1 MMANYKVVMLD
12 FDGTIARTIPA
23 ILHASEKMLGMHGYT
38 IDPVQVERNFGLALP
53 EAFRCFSNDPNIDDE
68 TMEQMIV
75 EFNSIYKN
83 ECEPLIELFD
93 GVVDTLNTLKEAGVT
108 LLIASNNIRSVL
120 NRLTARLDIA
130 QYFDGIVCADDVVNA
145 KPAPDIALLALER
158 YNISGN
164 EALVVGDSTYDMD
177 MGRGADCDL
186 CGVSFGSHTPEMLRG
201 TGARYVI
208 DNFSELKKIVLG

>member
-1 MMANYKVVMLD
+1 MNYKVVMLD

-23 ILHASEKMLGMHGYT
+23 SLHASEKMLKMHGYG

-53 EAFRCFSNDPNIDDE
+53 EAFRCFANDPNIDDR
-68 TMEQMIV
+68 TIEQMIV
-75 EFNSIYKN
+75 EFNDIYRN

-93 GVVDTLNTLKEAGVT
+93 GVDVTLDALKRAGVT

-120 NRLTARLDIA
+120 ERLTTRLNIA
-130 QYFDGIVCADDVVNA
+130 HYFDGIICADDVVNT

-158 YNISGN
+158 YNVKGN

-177 MGRGADCDL
+177 MGRGADCHL
-186 CGVSFGSHTPEMLRG
+186 CGVSFGSHTPEMLRDK
-201 TGARYVI
+201 GAHYVI
-208 DNFSELKKIVLG
+208 DHYSELRKIVLG

>member
-1 MMANYKVVMLD
+1 MLD

-38 IDPVQVERNFGLALP
+38 IDPEQVERNFGLALP
-53 EAFRCFSNDPNIDDE
+53 EAFRCFSNNPNIDDE
-68 TMEQMIV
+68 TMEQMIL

-83 ECEPLIELFD
+83 ECEPLIELFN
-93 GVVDTLNTLKEAGVT
+93 GVIETLDTLHKAGVT

-120 NRLTARLDIA
+120 NRLTARLNIS

-158 YNISGN
+158 YNVKAN
-164 EALVVGDSTYDMD
+164 ETLIVGDSTFDMD
-177 MGRGADCDL
+177 MGRGAGCDL
-186 CGVSFGSHTPEMLRG
+186 CGVTFGSHTAEMLRA
-201 TGARYVI
+201 TGARYII
-208 DNFSELKKIVLG
+208 DSFSELQKIVLG

>member
-1 MMANYKVVMLD
+1 MANYKVVMLD

-23 ILHASEKMLGMHGYT
+23 ILHASEKMLNMHGYE

-53 EAFRCFSNDPNIDDE
+53 EAFRCFANDPTIDDE
-68 TMEQMIV
+68 TVEQMIV
-75 EFNSIYKN
+75 EFNNIYRN

-93 GVVDTLNTLKEAGVT
+93 GVAETLAAMKSEGVT

-120 NRLTARLDIA
+120 DRLTARLNIA
-130 QYFDGIVCADDVVNA
+130 QYFDGIICADDVVNT

-158 YNISGN
+158 YNIKGN

-177 MGRGADCDL
+177 MGRGANCDL

-201 TGARYVI
+201 KGAHYVI
-208 DNFSELKKIVLG
+208 DHYSELQKIVLG

>member
-1 MMANYKVVMLD
+1 MARYKVVMLD

-23 ILHASEKMLGMHGYT
+23 ILHASEKMLGMHGYE
-38 IDPVQVERNFGLALP
+38 IDPVQVECNFGLALP
-53 EAFRCFSNDPNIDDE
+53 EAFRCFSNNPNIDDE
-68 TMEQMIV
+68 TMDQMIV
-75 EFNSIYKN
+75 EFNTIYKN

-93 GVVDTLNTLKEAGVT
+93 GVVETLDTLRKEGVT

-120 NRLTARLDIA
+120 NRLTSRLNIA

-158 YNISGN
+158 YNIKGC

-177 MGRGADCDL
+177 MGRKAGCDL

-201 TGARYVI
+201 TGASYII
-208 DNFSELKKIVLG
+208 DHFSELKKIVIN

>member
-1 MMANYKVVMLD
+1 MLD

-38 IDPVQVERNFGLALP
+38 IDPEQVERNFGLALP

-68 TMEQMIV
+68 TMEQMIL

-83 ECEPLIELFD
+83 ECEPLIELFN
-93 GVVDTLNTLKEAGVT
+93 GVIETLDTLHKAGVT

-120 NRLTARLDIA
+120 NRLTARLNIS

-145 KPAPDIALLALER
+145 KPAPDIALLGLER
-158 YNISGN
+158 YNAEAS
-164 EALVVGDSTYDMD
+164 EALVVGDSTFDMD
-177 MGRGADCDL
+177 MGRGAGCDL
-186 CGVSFGSHTPEMLRG
+186 CGVTFGSHTAEMLRATG
-201 TGARYVI
+201 TRYII
-208 DNFSELKKIVLG
+208 DSFSELQKIVLG

>member
-1 MMANYKVVMLD
+1 MLD

-38 IDPVQVERNFGLALP
+38 IDPEQVERNFGLALP

-68 TMEQMIV
+68 TMEQMIL

-83 ECEPLIELFD
+83 ECEPLIELFN
-93 GVVDTLNTLKEAGVT
+93 GVIETLDTLHKAGVT

-120 NRLTARLDIA
+120 NRLTARLNIS

-145 KPAPDIALLALER
+145 KPAPDIALLGLER
-158 YNISGN
+158 YNAEAS
-164 EALVVGDSTYDMD
+164 EALVVGDSTFDMD
-177 MGRGADCDL
+177 MGRGAGCDL
-186 CGVSFGSHTPEMLRG
+186 CGVTFGSHTAEMLRA
-201 TGARYVI
+201 TGAQYII
-208 DNFSELKKIVLG
+208 DSFSELQKIVLG

>member
-1 MMANYKVVMLD
+1 MNYKVVMLD

-23 ILHASEKMLGMHGYT
+23 IMHAAKKMLNMHGYE

-53 EAFRCFSNDPNIDDE
+53 EAFRCFANDPTIDDA
-68 TMEQMIV
+68 TIEQMII
-75 EFNSIYKN
+75 EFNEIYKT

-93 GVVDTLNTLKEAGVT
+93 GVLDTLNTLHKAGVT

-120 NRLTARLDIA
+120 NRLTARLNIA

-177 MGRGADCDL
+177 MGREAGCDL
-186 CGVSFGSHTPEMLRG
+186 CGVSFGSHTPEMLQG

-208 DNFSELKKIVLG
+208 DHFSELGKIVLG

>member
-1 MMANYKVVMLD
+1 MANYKVVMLD

-23 ILHASEKMLGMHGYT
+23 ILHASEKMLKMHGYG

-53 EAFRCFSNDPNIDDE
+53 EAFRCFANDPDIDDR

-75 EFNSIYKN
+75 EFNDIYRN

-93 GVVDTLNTLKEAGVT
+93 GVDVTLDALKRAGVT

-120 NRLTARLDIA
+120 ERLTTRLNIA
-130 QYFDGIVCADDVVNA
+130 HYFDGIICADDVVNT

-158 YNISGN
+158 YNVKGN
-164 EALVVGDSTYDMD
+164 EALVVGDSTYDME
-177 MGRGADCDL
+177 MGRGADCHL
-186 CGVSFGSHTPEMLRG
+186 CGVSFGSHTPEMLRDK
-201 TGARYVI
+201 GAHYVI
-208 DNFSELKKIVLG
+208 DHYSELRKIVLG

>member
-1 MMANYKVVMLD
+1 MANYKVVMLD

-23 ILHASEKMLGMHGYT
+23 ILHASEKMLAMHGYG
-38 IDPVQVERNFGLALP
+38 IDPEQVERNFGLALP
-53 EAFRCFSNDPNIDDE
+53 EAFRCFANDPDIDDT

-93 GVVDTLNTLKEAGVT
+93 GVAETLDTLKKAGVT
-108 LLIASNNIRSVL
+108 LLIVSNNIRSVL
-120 NRLTARLDIA
+120 DRLTARLNVA

-158 YNISGN
+158 YNVNSH
-164 EALVVGDSTYDMD
+164 EALVVGDSTFDMD

-186 CGVSFGSHTPEMLRG
+186 CGVSFGSHTPEMLREK
-201 TGARYVI
+201 GARYVI
-208 DNFSELKKIVLG
+208 DHFSELRKIALE

>member
-1 MMANYKVVMLD
+1 MAHYKVVMLD

-23 ILHASEKMLGMHGYT
+23 ILHASEKMLAMHGYG

-53 EAFRCFSNDPNIDDE
+53 EAFRCFSNDPNIDDV
-68 TMEQMIV
+68 TMEQMIK

-93 GVVDTLNTLKEAGVT
+93 GVTETLDKLKKSGVT
-108 LLIASNNIRSVL
+108 LLIVSNNIRSVL
-120 NRLTARLDIA
+120 DRLTARLNIA

-158 YNISGN
+158 YNVKAN

-186 CGVSFGSHTPEMLRG
+186 CGVSFGSHTPEMLRR
-201 TGARYVI
+201 TGARYII
-208 DNFSELKKIVLG
+208 DHFSELGKIVLG

>member
-1 MMANYKVVMLD
+1 MLD

-23 ILHASEKMLGMHGYT
+23 ILHASEKMLAMHGYG

-53 EAFRCFSNDPNIDDE
+53 EAFRCFSNDPNIDDV
-68 TMEQMIV
+68 TMEQMIK

-83 ECEPLIELFD
+83 ECEPLIELFN
-93 GVVDTLNTLKEAGVT
+93 GVIETLDTLHKSGVT
-108 LLIASNNIRSVL
+108 LLIVSNNIRSVL
-120 NRLTARLDIA
+120 DRLTARLNIA

-158 YNISGN
+158 YNVKAE

-201 TGARYVI
+201 TGARYII
-208 DNFSELKKIVLG
+208 DHFSELEKIVLG

>member
-1 MMANYKVVMLD
+1 MTRYKVVMLD

-53 EAFRCFSNDPNIDDE
+53 EAFRCFSNNPNIDDE
-68 TMEQMIV
+68 TMEQMIR

-93 GVVDTLNTLKEAGVT
+93 GVITTLDKLKKAGVT
-108 LLIASNNIRSVL
+108 LLIASNNIRTVL
-120 NRLTARLDIA
+120 DRLSARLNIA

-158 YNISGN
+158 YNVKAE

-177 MGRGADCDL
+177 MGRGAGCDL

-201 TGARYVI
+201 TGARYII
-208 DNFSELKKIVLG
+208 DHFSELEKIVLG

>member
-1 MMANYKVVMLD
+1 MANYKVIMLD

-38 IDPVQVERNFGLALP
+38 IDPEQVERNFGLALP
-53 EAFRCFSNDPNIDDE
+53 EAFRCFSNNPNIDDE
-68 TMEQMIV
+68 TMEQMIL

-83 ECEPLIELFD
+83 ECEPLIELFN
-93 GVVDTLNTLKEAGVT
+93 GVIETLDTLHKAGVT

-120 NRLTARLDIA
+120 NRLTARLNIS

-158 YNISGN
+158 YNAEAS
-164 EALVVGDSTYDMD
+164 EALVVGDSTFDMD
-177 MGRGADCDL
+177 MGRGAGCDL
-186 CGVSFGSHTPEMLRG
+186 CGVTFGSHTAEMLRA
-201 TGARYVI
+201 TGARYII
-208 DNFSELKKIVLG
+208 DSFSELQKIVLG